1 MQRWESRAVFSCLL
15 DLRTLRSELDKA
27 VSIIGKYEQSR
38 EEKDVE
44 LHRLKVHVHTHV
56 YSYICTQYT
65 VCAHVCGCCYMCVH
79 MYIVTCTCTCM

>member
-44 LHRLKVHVHTHV
+44 LHRLKVHVTHMHIAT
-56 YSYICTQYT
+56 YAHSTQF
-65 VCAHVCGCCYMCVH
+65 VHMCVD
-79 MYIVTCTCTCM
+79 VATCVCTCTLSHEVTCA